1 MLSSLL
7 EIVAL
12 QVLDTELTL
21 SLIVFRVQLNDSLID
36 WDGLV
41 CHVGYEVESFC
52 KPEIGWH

>member
-1 MLSSLL
+1 MLSGLF

-21 SLIVFRVQLNDSLID
+21 SLIVLWVQLNDSLID

-41 CHVGYEVESFC
+41 CHVCYEVESFC